1 MTLSS
6 VSEPKPSPSPDQIS
20 QVGRWLEEY
29 GEIAT
34 ILPVLAGLL
43 VTTQLRLR
51 GGSALLVNL
60 TIAAITRQTILQ
72 LKKRSAPPSPP
83 RLEVAP
89 TPAPSAPEEDYMI
102 VHSVP
107 GRIRLRIPR
116 LQEDPPFA
124 KRLEKLLLEQDIVL
138 GVRVN
143 RAARSIAIRYD
154 EGHLSE
160 LELGM
165 RLLELLAQA
174 EGKESAHG

>member
-6 VSEPKPSPSPDQIS
+6 VSDPKPSPTPEQLS

-51 GGSALLVNL
+51 GGTALLVNL
-60 TIAAITRQTILQ
+60 TIAAITRQTIIQ
-72 LKKRSAPPSPP
+72 LKKHGAPPSPP
-83 RLEVAP
+83 RLVEVAP
-89 TPAPSAPEEDYMI
+89 APAPPEEDYMI

-124 KRLEKLLLEQDIVL
+124 KRLEKLLQEQDIVL

-165 RLLELLAQA
+165 RLLDLLAQA
-174 EGKESAHG
+174 EGAAAHG